1 MKERT
6 QEEARIEA
14 CNLINKAQRVLMCA
28 EPLTTRIHSL
38 IPTPRIHSL
47 INELNVCWKH
57 VRDMDVGDT
66 NRGPSNE

>member
-38 IPTPRIHSL
+38 I
-47 INELNVCWKH
+47 NELNVCWKH